1 MVSIVVA
8 RSRNLV
14 IGREGGLPWH
24 LPSDLRRFRE
34 LTTGKAVIMGR
45 KTFESLPDAYRPL
58 PNRRNMVLSSDPDYA
73 PEGAEAFDGLEAAL
87 EACGGEG
94 LVIGG
99 SRVYSTALPFADRV
113 YLTHVE
119 GDYEGDAFFPD
130 LPAQDW
136 RCVETSDPVVE
147 NDCEFTF
154 QVYDRAA

>member
-1 MVSIVVA
+1 VVAIVVA

-14 IGREGGLPWH
+14 IGREGGLPWN

-58 PNRRNMVLSSDPDYA
+58 PNRRNMVLSSDPHYA
-73 PEGAEAFDGLEAAL
+73 PQGAEAFDGLEAAL
-87 EACGGEG
+87 QAAGGDSF
-94 LVIGG
+94 VIGG
-99 SRVYSTALPFADRV
+99 SRVYETALPLADRV

-130 LPAQDW
+130 LPEHHWQ
-136 RCVETSDPVVE
+136 CVDESDPVAE
-147 NDCEFTF
+147 NGCEFTF
-154 QVYDRAA
+154 RIYERAA